1 MRIGIDAHFV
11 GVRHGGNEVH
21 FENLI
26 RQLARTASN
35 GDEYFVFTYRLAARA
50 RLGAERLRFVRL
62 ASRSVAWQRGVE
74 IPYRA
79 ARLDLDVLHVPF
91 NFLPVH
97 RSKKVVTI
105 HDVGFLRYPDTY
117 APLER
122 ARMTWLT
129 RLAARRA
136 DHVLTGSQAAKREIV
151 AEYGVADSRVTVA
164 PNAVDRAVFRPLE
177 RADTEAFR
185 ARMSFAF
192 PYILFVGTLQ
202 PRKNVL
208 GLLRA
213 YDALGARGRSD
224 HHLVLVGRP
233 GWGSDDVFRFVA
245 DRGLRE
251 TVHHV
256 DGADTADLVGFYNAA
271 TVLAYPSLYEGF
283 GVPILEAMSCGC
295 PVVSADTA
303 SMPEVYGDAAL
314 PFDPRSPEA
323 LAARLAEVVD
333 DGTLRA
339 TLVRRGFA
347 NCARFS
353 WERTAAAVEAVYHAL

>member
-1 MRIGIDAHFV
+1 LRIGIDAHFV

-26 RQLARTASN
+26 RHLARTAPN
-35 GDEYFVFTYRLAARA
+35 GHEYFVFTYRLAARA
-50 RLGAERLRFVRL
+50 QLGAERLRFVPL

-74 IPYRA
+74 IPYRT
-79 ARLDLDVLHVPF
+79 ARLDLDILHVPF

-105 HDVGFLRYPDTY
+105 HDVGFLRVPLTY

-129 RLAARRA
+129 RIAARRA
-136 DHVLTGSQAAKREIV
+136 DHVLTVSQAAKSEIM
-151 AEYGVADSRVTVA
+151 AYYRLPDDRVTVA
-164 PNAVDRAVFRPLE
+164 PNAVDRTVFRPLE
-177 RADTEAFR
+177 RAEIEAFR
-185 ARMSFAF
+185 ARKGLAF
-192 PYILFVGTLQ
+192 PYVLFVGTIQ

-208 GLLRA
+208 TLLRA
-213 YDALGARGRSD
+213 FHSLGPRRSG
-224 HHLVLVGRP
+224 HHLVLVGRR
-233 GWGSDDVFRFVA
+233 GWGSDDVFRFVIQH
-245 DRGLRE
+245 GLNDV
-251 TVHHV
+251 VHHI
-256 DGADTADLVGFYNAA
+256 DEADTADLVGFYNAA
-271 TVLAYPSLYEGF
+271 TVLGYPSLYEGF

-295 PVVSADTA
+295 PVVSANTA

-314 PFDPRSPEA
+314 PFDPQSSEA
-323 LAARLAEVVD
+323 LSSRLAEVLD
-333 DGTLRA
+333 DETLRA

-353 WERTAAAVEAVYHAL
+353 WERTAAAVGAVYSAL

>member
-1 MRIGIDAHFV
+1 LRIGIDAHFV

-26 RQLARTASN
+26 RHLARSAPN
-35 GDEYFVFTYRLAARA
+35 GDEYFIFTYRLAARA
-50 RLGAERLRFVRL
+50 QLGAERLRFVPL

-79 ARLDLDVLHVPF
+79 ARLDLDVLHTPF

-105 HDVGFLRYPDTY
+105 HDVGFVRFPQMY

-122 ARMTWLT
+122 ARMKWLT
-129 RLAARRA
+129 RIAARRA
-136 DHVLTGSQAAKREIV
+136 DHVLTVSQAARSEIT
-151 AEYGVADSRVTVA
+151 AHYGLPDDRVTVA
-164 PNAVDRAVFRPLE
+164 PNAVDRTVFRPMDRPE
-177 RADTEAFR
+177 TEAFR
-185 ARMSFAF
+185 ARNGLPF
-192 PYILFVGTLQ
+192 PYIVFVGTIQ

-208 GLLRA
+208 ALLRA
-213 YDALGARGRSD
+213 FEILGPRRRG
-224 HHLVLVGRP
+224 HHLVLVGRR
-233 GWGSDDVFRFVA
+233 GWASDDVFRFVVE
-245 DRGLRE
+245 RGLNDV
-251 TVHHV
+251 VHHI
-256 DGADTADLVGFYNAA
+256 DEADTIDLVGFYNAA

-295 PVVSADTA
+295 PVVSANTA

-314 PFDPRSPEA
+314 PFDPHSSEA
-323 LAARLAEVVD
+323 LSTRLGEVLD
-333 DGTLRA
+333 DETLRA

-347 NCARFS
+347 NCGRFS
-353 WERTAAAVEAVYHAL
+353 WERTAAAVGAVYRAL

>member
-26 RQLARTASN
+26 RHLARTAPN

-50 RLGAERLRFVRL
+50 QLGAERLRFVPL

-74 IPYRA
+74 IPYRT

-105 HDVGFLRYPDTY
+105 HDVGFLRFPNTY

-122 ARMTWLT
+122 MRMTWLT
-129 RLAARRA
+129 RIAARSA
-136 DHVLTGSQAAKREIV
+136 DHVLTGSHAAKSEIT
-151 AEYGVADSRVTVA
+151 AAYGISDDRVTVA
-164 PNAVDRAVFRPLE
+164 PNAVDRSLFRRFKPSE
-177 RADTEAFR
+177 TAAFR
-185 ARMSFAF
+185 VRKGLPF
-192 PYILFVGTLQ
+192 PYILFVGTIH

-208 GLLRA
+208 ALLRA
-213 YDALGARGRSD
+213 FQSLGPRRRD
-224 HHLVLVGRP
+224 HHLVLVGRR
-233 GWGSDDVFRFVA
+233 GWNSDDVFRFVA
-245 DRGLRE
+245 DHGLHQ
-251 TVHHV
+251 TIHHI
-256 DGADTADLVGFYNAA
+256 DEADTADLVGFYNAA

-323 LAARLAEVVD
+323 LAARLVEVVD
-333 DGTLRA
+333 DEGVRA
-339 TLVRRGFA
+339 TLGRRGFA
-347 NCARFS
+347 NCDRFS
-353 WERTAAAVEAVYHAL
+353 WERTAATVEAVYHAL